1 MELKEFLEVN
11 GLSIGEA
18 ARRTNLDRSTVSRIV
33 SQNYPN
39 WQVKQTEII
48 DALKN
53 DGFTAKETERTSIS
67 ISPDAM
73 IMTPSVSAYQS
84 LASDLADPE
93 STLSSS
99 LGMVIGTAERGKTY
113 TSKWFCEQNPAAVYV
128 LYIDGAS
135 ITQLLRDICDA
146 VANTRPYSLSKC
158 ITVLEQSCQYQRH
171 LIIIDEADKCPI
183 KQLETLRGINERCNL
198 PFLLVGEEALKSK
211 IDQVPRLRSRVRNP
225 IVVFE
230 PVKEVEIA
238 TYYQAAAGIKI
249 DLKTATT
256 LSRRARGGFRTVA
269 NDARALAKIAN
280 ASGINAITDDMIN
293 RLG

>member
-1 MELKEFLEVN
+1 MC
-11 GLSIGEA
+11 
-18 ARRTNLDRSTVSRIV
+18 
-33 SQNYPN
+33 
-39 WQVKQTEII
+39 
-48 DALKN
+48 DAL
-53 DGFTAKETERTSIS
+53 
-67 ISPDAM
+67 
-73 IMTPSVSAYQS
+73 
-84 LASDLADPE
+84 
-93 STLSSS
+93 
-99 LGMVIGTAERGKTY
+99 
-113 TSKWFCEQNPAAVYV
+113 
-128 LYIDGAS
+128 
-135 ITQLLRDICDA
+135 
-146 VANTRPYSLSKC
+146 ANTRPYSLSKC
-158 ITVLEQSCQYQRH
+158 ITVLEQSCLYQRR
-171 LIIIDEADKCPI
+171 LVIIDEADKCPI

-249 DLKTATT
+249 DLKTATS
-256 LSRRARGGFRTVA
+256 LARRARGGFRTVA